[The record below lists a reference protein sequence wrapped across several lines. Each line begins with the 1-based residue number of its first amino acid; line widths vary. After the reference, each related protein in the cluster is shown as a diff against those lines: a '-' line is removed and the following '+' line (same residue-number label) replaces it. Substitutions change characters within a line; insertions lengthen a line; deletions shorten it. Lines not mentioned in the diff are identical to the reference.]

1 MPNKKSWAEKLK
13 EKPKDLP
20 KIVVIKSSDKMAKT
34 WGSGRMLIATPMMVK
49 EVVDKIPKGELLTVN
64 DVREKLAKGY
74 KEKADTTC
82 PMTTGIFLRFVAEAA
97 EEDLQ
102 VRGKK
107 NISPYWRVL
116 KAGGK
121 LNPKYPGG
129 VVMQAERLKSE
140 CHKIAENRKGEPNK
154 VVDFEGKIK

>member
-1 MPNKKSWAEKLK
+1 MNKKKSWAEKLK
-13 EKPKDLP
+13 EKPKNLP
-20 KIVVIKSSDKMAKT
+20 KIVVIEPGDKMAKT
-34 WGSGRMLIATPMMVK
+34 WGSGKMLIATPMMVK
-49 EVVDKIPKGELLTVN
+49 SIVDKIPKGELLSVN
-64 DVREKLAKGY
+64 DVREKLVKSY

-82 PMTTGIFLRFVAEAA
+82 PMTTGIFLRIVAEAA
-97 EEDLQ
+97 EEDLR

-107 NISPYWRVL
+107 KISPYWRVL

-140 CHKIAENRKGEPNK
+140 GHKIKNNRKGEPDK
-154 VVDFEGKIK
+154 VSGF